1 MTFTADESND
11 PRCVTF
17 GIMIDTVLEGDHDFT
32 VTITD
37 VVSCAMIGTPFISTV
52 TISDDESEEH
62 VLFV

>member
-1 MTFTADESND
+1 MTFTAMEPNT

-17 GIMIDTVLEGDHDFT
+17 GIEMDTVLEGDHDFT

-37 VVSCAMIGTPFISTV
+37 VGPFAMIGTPFISTV